1 VRIVLHYGPARFAD
15 RNARL
20 VKMLSTATGSRSDPP
35 MKEVAKH
42 EEEPAKLEEA
52 PEPDNV
58 A

>member
-1 VRIVLHYGPARFAD
+1 
-15 RNARL
+15 
-20 VKMLSTATGSRSDPP
+20 MLSTATGSRSDPP